1 MQARETAVILIEFQN
16 EFCKEGGKF
25 YDAHK
30 DEILRLGTTENGAK
44 LAKAARE
51 KGCLIIHS
59 PYVFDEK
66 WADEVDIGGIIG
78 EAKKI
83 EGCFRPDTWG
93 VEIIDEMKPEPGDV
107 VLKGKRAL
115 SAFTNTGLAKM
126 LEDHGTK
133 NVVCAGFQSNCC
145 VVSTAR
151 YAYDQGYRIHVVK
164 DATATTSKD
173 DQEHVESVIY
183 PLLGNAMTVE
193 EFISALE

>member
-1 MQARETAVILIEFQN
+1 
-16 EFCKEGGKF
+16 
-25 YDAHK
+25 
-30 DEILRLGTTENGAK
+30 
-44 LAKAARE
+44 
-51 KGCLIIHS
+51 
-59 PYVFDEK
+59 
-66 WADEVDIGGIIG
+66 
-78 EAKKI
+78 
-83 EGCFRPDTWG
+83 
-93 VEIIDEMKPEPGDV
+93 MKPEPGDV

-151 YAYDQGYRIHVVK
+151 YAYDQGYRIRVVK

-173 DQEHVESVIY
+173 DQEHVERVIY